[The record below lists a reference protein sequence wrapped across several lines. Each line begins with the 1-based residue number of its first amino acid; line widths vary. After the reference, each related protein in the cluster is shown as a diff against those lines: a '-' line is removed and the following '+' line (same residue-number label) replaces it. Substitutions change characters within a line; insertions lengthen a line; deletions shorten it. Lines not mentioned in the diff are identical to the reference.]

1 MSLAGSQFP
10 LTCGVSI
17 SKFLTDKTQ
26 RTPSSGCFRPFR
38 GLQFFRLP
46 WRVVCSAAL
55 VVLLFPGSQAR
66 AEDFA
71 VDVVS
76 LPPLRIEGQPAKAHI
91 QGLELAGG
99 KYYMTARRDD
109 VRPRRALL
117 LRTDPAATG
126 WDVWDIMPVDA
137 QGAPIVLDHPGGMQ
151 SDGTR
156 LWIPVSESKRNSR
169 SIIRAFQLADL
180 EAGRQLKPSFEFAVS
195 DHIGAVAVSTE
206 HGLLFGANWDT
217 EKVYVWDLKGQ
228 LQQVLSGDRLE
239 ARGLGV
245 VAGQEGRAGIAV
257 QDWKVVGDRLYASG
271 LFRSPKSATVSPAS
285 RLCWFEHFLEASFQ
299 RQTVTLPRRD
309 GIDLGREAMAVS
321 GGSVYFLPE
330 DLGAANRLFRVALVE
345 LTKRGTTEQPRSS
358 QAP

>member
-1 MSLAGSQFP
+1 M
-10 LTCGVSI
+10 
-17 SKFLTDKTQ
+17 
-26 RTPSSGCFRPFR
+26 
-38 GLQFFRLP
+38 
-46 WRVVCSAAL
+46 
-55 VVLLFPGSQAR
+55 LLFPGPQAR

-91 QGLELAGG
+91 QGLELTGG

-117 LRTDPAATG
+117 LRADPAATG

-137 QGAPIVLDHPGGMQ
+137 QGAPTVLDHPGGMQ

-195 DHIGAVAVSTE
+195 DHIGAVAVSTKQ
-206 HGLLFGANWDT
+206 GLLFGANWDT

-285 RLCWFEHFLEASFQ
+285 RLCWFEHFLEANFQ
-299 RQTVTLPRRD
+299 RRTVTLPRKD
-309 GIDLGREAMAVS
+309 GIELGREAMAVS

>member
-1 MSLAGSQFP
+1 MSIVGNQFS
-10 LTCGVSI
+10 LTCGAPK
-17 SKFLTDKTQ
+17 SKFQSDKAK
-26 RTPSSGCFRPFR
+26 RTSSSGYFRPFR
-38 GLQFFRLP
+38 GSQFFRLT
-46 WRVVCSAAL
+46 WRAVRFAAL
-55 VVLLFPGSQAR
+55 AVLLSHSPQSKAG
-66 AEDFA
+66 DLA

-99 KYYMTARRDD
+99 KYYVTARRDD

-117 LRTDPAATG
+117 LRTDPAAKG
-126 WDVWDIMPVDA
+126 WDVWDITPVDA
-137 QGAPIVLDHPGGMQ
+137 QGAVTGLDHPGGMQ

-156 LWIPVSESKRNSR
+156 LWIPLAESKRNSR
-169 SIIRAFQLADL
+169 AIVRAFLLADL
-180 EAGRQLKPSFEFAVS
+180 VTGRQLKPVFEFPVN
-195 DHIGAVAVSTE
+195 DHIGAVAVSAE
-206 HGLLFGANWDT
+206 QGLLFGANWDT
-217 EKVYVWDLKGQ
+217 EKVYVWDLKGS
-228 LQQVLSGDRLE
+228 LQRALTGDELE

-245 VAGQEGRAGIAV
+245 VAGPEGRAGVAV

-271 LFRSPKSATVSPAS
+271 LLRSPKLATASPAS
-285 RLCWFEHFLEASFQ
+285 RVCWFERFLERDFQ
-299 RQTVTLPRRD
+299 RRTITLPRRE
-309 GIDLGREAMAVS
+309 GVELAREAMAIS